1 MKLLSEFNQLISV
14 VTNDTVKVEIW
25 DTVDKAR
32 PQGKDSKVKG
42 GGLKM
47 FNSAVEDVE
56 VAEENGNG
64 QALDASFLDVYK
76 GAHGVV
82 FIFDIIKQW

>member
-1 MKLLSEFNQLISV
+1 M
-14 VTNDTVKVEIW
+14 TNDTVKVEIW
-25 DTVDKAR
+25 DIVDKAR
-32 PQGKDSKVKG
+32 SQSKDKGKV

-47 FNSAVEDVE
+47 FNASTAED
-56 VAEENGNG
+56 AEEAGEENG

-82 FIFDIIKQW
+82 FVFDIIKQW